1 MLCLHRDIYR
11 TILSASTRLYR
22 EQRRFPRSMSGPA
35 RRERAPTAASHCPG
49 ATMGGQ
55 NVCNPCNDRSARGH
69 AEARRILSA
78 FQRLVE
84 WDRALFRPSRRHCK
98 PPRTRRPPPAG
109 HRHRAFPDQCGGPR
123 FHPSFRP
130 GEEAMMSM
138 ELTVA
143 TILVAFA
150 GVFLICFMKG
160 AFGGGFSIVGIPL
173 LSMVMDPVTAG
184 GLLAPLFIAMDL
196 FALRYWKPSTWSKP
210 DLVLLLPGLVIGIG
224 FGYLLFRFLD
234 HRAIAIVMAVTT
246 LIFVG
251 LGLVAGV
258 EVEIQPRSTPKA
270 IGAGLASGITTMV
283 AHSGGPPL
291 AMYLLPLG
299 LSKDIYAGT
308 TSLFFTVGNATK
320 AVPWLLLVRPTTG
333 VWELMAVCVLAI
345 PGGVWLGWRL
355 HGALDQRQ

>member
-1 MLCLHRDIYR
+1 M
-11 TILSASTRLYR
+11 TIS
-22 EQRRFPRSMSGPA
+22 FPA
-35 RRERAPTAASHCPG
+35 
-49 ATMGGQ
+49 
-55 NVCNPCNDRSARGH
+55 D
-69 AEARRILSA
+69 
-78 FQRLVE
+78 
-84 WDRALFRPSRRHCK
+84 
-98 PPRTRRPPPAG
+98 
-109 HRHRAFPDQCGGPR
+109 
-123 FHPSFRP
+123 
-130 GEEAMMSM
+130 
-138 ELTVA
+138 LTLA

-173 LSMVMDPVTAG
+173 LSIVMDPVTAG

-210 DLVLLLPGLVIGIG
+210 DLVRLLPGLVIGIAV
-224 FGYLLFRFLD
+224 GYLVFRFLD

-251 LGLVAGV
+251 LWLIAGG
-258 EVEIQPRSTPKA
+258 EVTIRPRSTPRA
-270 IGAGLASGITTMV
+270 ISAGLASGVTTMV

-320 AVPWLLLVRPTTG
+320 AVPWLLLVRPTAG
-333 VWELMAVCVLAI
+333 VWELMGLCLAAI
-345 PGGVWLGWRL
+345 PAGVWLGWRL
-355 HGALDQRQ
+355 HGSLDQRQIYRACYGLLVVTAVKLLWDGVSGYLA